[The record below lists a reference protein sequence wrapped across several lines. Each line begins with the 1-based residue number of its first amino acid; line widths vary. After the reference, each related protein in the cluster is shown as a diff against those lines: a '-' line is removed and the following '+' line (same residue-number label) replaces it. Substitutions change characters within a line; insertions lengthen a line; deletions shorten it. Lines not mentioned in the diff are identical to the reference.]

1 MKKSLKKIASVLLAG
16 FCALALPVSVSAD
29 GGSRPLYAEDIQNG
43 TYDVE
48 VTSTSSMFR
57 VVACKLTVTDEGMT
71 AHLTLSGQGFGKL
84 YLGRGAEAEKEDEG
98 AFYLYGED
106 GEGRHTFD
114 IPVEALDLPI
124 PCAGWSIKREQWY
137 DRDITFLSASLPD
150 GAVTRSDNGW
160 ILPAAA
166 GAVALAVVCVFAG
179 AALRKGKKKAG
190 GEK

>member
-29 GGSRPLYAEDIQNG
+29 GGSRPLHAEDIQNG

-71 AHLTLSGQGFGKL
+71 AHLTLSGKGFGKL

-98 AFYLYGED
+98 AFYLYG
-106 GEGRHTFD
+106 
-114 IPVEALDLPI
+114 
-124 PCAGWSIKREQWY
+124 
-137 DRDITFLSASLPD
+137 
-150 GAVTRSDNGW
+150 
-160 ILPAAA
+160 
-166 GAVALAVVCVFAG
+166 
-179 AALRKGKKKAG
+179 
-190 GEK
+190 

>member
-106 GEGRHTFD
+106 EEGRHTFD
-114 IPVEALDLPI
+114 IPVE
-124 PCAGWSIKREQWY
+124 
-137 DRDITFLSASLPD
+137 RDPGASLAFPK
-150 GAVTRSDNGW
+150 GSDE
-160 ILPAAA
+160 L
-166 GAVALAVVCVFAG
+166 VALADEWLTQIKADGTFTGYETEAIM
-179 AALRKGKKKAG
+179 ALDDPSILDQFSTLNILGK
-190 GEK
+190 